1 MSGQSWKQAVED
13 LAGREPSFT
22 LAYVFSGG
30 EDVDVPLSEDKKK
43 RLSGVFFER
52 RAHGAFDGT
61 E

>member
-13 LAGREPSFT
+13 LAGPEPPLT
-22 LAYVFSGG
+22 LAYTFSGG
-30 EDVDVPLSEDKKK
+30 EGANTVPSEDKKK